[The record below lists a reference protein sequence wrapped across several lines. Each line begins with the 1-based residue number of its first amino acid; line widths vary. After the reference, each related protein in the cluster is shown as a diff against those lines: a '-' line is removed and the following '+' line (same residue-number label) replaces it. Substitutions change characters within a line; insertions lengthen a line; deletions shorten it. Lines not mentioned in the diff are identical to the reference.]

1 MPTKAQILAALAGM
15 RRTGLVALILR
26 IGSVAEFASSFA
38 TNPATLAGCESRA
51 RRTQPSD
58 LATFWDRMSSSIVIA
73 SALVVLFT
81 FRDYGV
87 TWDEDVHNWYGNFVL
102 DYYLSLAA
110 DKTALHWQDLYNYGA
125 IFDTIAAVLNRMSP
139 IGVYETRHLLNG
151 LVGILGL
158 IGCCKLGRCIAG
170 ARAGFIAAVF
180 LVLTPNYYG
189 QMFNNPKDIPFAV
202 GVVWAIYYMVRI
214 VPALPRPPMQLVT
227 KLGVAIGM
235 SMGVRIG
242 GLLLLC
248 YLGLLL
254 AVDGVWRAV
263 AARGAVQLANNA
275 WASFW
280 RILVPVVLV
289 AYPVMLLF
297 WPWAQTDPIDNPL
310 RALEFF
316 SHQTF
321 PFNTL
326 FDGRFIPATDL
337 PWTYLP
343 GYIVIALPELILVLL
358 LFAPIV
364 TAVAVVRSGW
374 CVKREEAL
382 TGLAVG
388 IGIVFPIAYAITI
401 KAVLFDGMR
410 HFLFVLPP
418 IAVAAAVVADKGLR
432 WLSSFPYGRP
442 VWALLAL
449 YGFAH
454 VAIMAMLHPDQYVYY
469 TAFVGGVEGAQH
481 KFKLD
486 YWANSYSEAVHGLED
501 YLRTE
506 YGADFED
513 REFTVAVCG
522 PPISADYYF
531 PPNFRFTRRVTEAD
545 FFIAFTK
552 DNCDRSLPGRPVY
565 RVERMGALLSV
576 VLDRRAVLAE
586 RRAGW
591 QAAAIPPP
599 GAGLRRAVHTNLT
612 PHP

>member
-1 MPTKAQILAALAGM
+1 MTLFAANPTLAADGA
-15 RRTGLVALILR
+15 
-26 IGSVAEFASSFA
+26 
-38 TNPATLAGCESRA
+38 SRA
-51 RRTQPSD
+51 LGLQRSD
-58 LATFWDRMSSSIVIA
+58 AAAFWDRLSFGLI
-73 SALVVLFT
+73 LVGTAAVLLT

-87 TWDEDVHNWYGNFVL
+87 TWDEDVHNWYGNYVL
-102 DYYLSLAA
+102 DYYLSFFA
-110 DKTALHWQDLYNYGA
+110 DKTALHWRDLYNYGA
-125 IFDTIAAVLNRMSP
+125 IFDTVAAALNRISP

-151 LVGILGL
+151 LVGIFGL
-158 IGCCKLGRCIAG
+158 IGCGKLARVMAG
-170 ARAGFIAAVF
+170 GRAGFIATLF
-180 LVLTPNYYG
+180 LLLTPNYYG

-202 GVVWAIYYMVRI
+202 GLVWSIYYMVRI
-214 VPALPRPPMQLVT
+214 VPTLPRPSVRLLV

-254 AVDGVWRAV
+254 AADGVWRAI
-263 AARGAVQLANNA
+263 AARRAALLVKSAV
-275 WASFW
+275 ASAC
-280 RILVPVVLV
+280 RVLVPVVLI

-297 WPWAQTDPIDNPL
+297 WPWAQTDPIENPL

-326 FDGRFIPATDL
+326 FDGRSVPATDL

-343 GYIVIALPELILVLL
+343 AYIAIALPELILVLL
-358 LFAPIV
+358 LSAPI
-364 TAVAVVRSGW
+364 AAARALIRSDFRIR
-374 CVKREEAL
+374 REQAL
-382 TGLAVG
+382 AGALLGLA
-388 IGIVFPIAYAITI
+388 IVFPVAYAIAI

-410 HFLFVLPP
+410 HFIFVLPLVA
-418 IAVAAAVVADKGLR
+418 IVAAMVAEKGLA
-432 WLSSFPYGRP
+432 WLSRFPYRRP
-442 VWALLAL
+442 IWVALVL

-454 VAIMAMLHPDQYVYY
+454 IAIMAMLHPDQYVYY
-469 TAFVGGVEGAQH
+469 NAFVGGVEGAQR

-501 YLRTE
+501 YLRVA
-506 YGADFED
+506 YGADFEE

-531 PPNFRFTRRVTEAD
+531 PPNFRFTRQVPNAD
-545 FFIAFTK
+545 FFITFTK

-576 VLDRRAVLAE
+576 VLDRRDLVAE
-586 RRAGW
+586 RRGTKH
-591 QAAAIPPP
+591 AAAGSPSKPSP
-599 GAGLRRAVHTNLT
+599 GSAVHVNSSSR
-612 PHP
+612 P